1 MHLKWVNDITVG
13 EQKVGGVLIKSDIY
27 DDNLYIQL
35 GIGINF
41 NVAPAEGSTCLA
53 KYSTENHINKE
64 IIDLVLEKLV
74 INIIKN
80 WRNEEVLK

>member
-1 MHLKWVNDITVG
+1 M
-13 EQKVGGVLIKSDIY
+13 
-27 DDNLYIQL
+27 

-41 NVAPAEGSTCLA
+41 NVAPTEGSTCLA
-53 KYSTENHINKE
+53 KYSTENHLNKE